1 VVLGIHNVAI
11 AAPQVIA
18 TLVSSVIFRA
28 LQKPRGVAGDDSVAW
43 VLRFGGLCAIIAAW
57 LTLRVHEEKDLDERE
72 EAEERPVRRRRL
84 SELSNMT
91 SVLEGQSGR

>member
-1 VVLGIHNVAI
+1 M
-11 AAPQVIA
+11 
-18 TLVSSVIFRA
+18 
-28 LQKPRGVAGDDSVAW
+28 AGDDSVAW
-43 VLRFGGLCAIIAAW
+43 VLRFGGLCSIIAAY

-91 SVLEGQSGR
+91 SVLEGHSGR